1 MGLPRERSDLR
12 GNGQV
17 SPRGHPQVFG
27 MACPGGHHLQV
38 DAGGMA
44 LALPIEKITV
54 TTNVDIRY
62 VMTQNPL
69 NTWRGT

>member
-1 MGLPRERSDLR
+1 
-12 GNGQV
+12 
-17 SPRGHPQVFG
+17 